1 MKKHIRVAVSI
12 LMLTVF
18 LSVEFA
24 IASEWEMAPDFSLP
38 DINNNIVTLSSY
50 KDKKPVL
57 LFFWTTWCPYCRSEL
72 RALNNKYPALTKEGL
87 EVLPINV
94 GESRNRVKNF
104 IQNYYLTYPV
114 ILDENMEVAY
124 NYGIPGVPAY
134 ILIDKKGKVVFEG
147 SRFPEGRYKDLIS
160 K

>member
-57 LFFWTTWCPYCRSEL
+57 LFFWTTWCPYCRREL
-72 RALNNKYPALTKEGL
+72 RALNYRSPELIKDGL
-87 EVLPINV
+87 EILSINV
-94 GESRNRVKNF
+94 GESPNKVKSF
-104 IQNYYLTYPV
+104 IKSYYLAYRV
-114 ILDENMEVAY
+114 ILDEDTNVAY
-124 NYGIPGVPAY
+124 SYRLIGVPTY
-134 ILIDKKGKVVFEG
+134 VLIDKRGHVVFKG
-147 SRFPEGRYKDLIS
+147 NSFPEETYKDLVS
-160 K
+160 E